1 MKHNRAA
8 APAWPVP
15 RHALAGTRGNSGGV
29 TLQFREVFER
39 FVINPDYNTLLFMVD
54 GLCYTSDSERQSRKD
69 SSPAHEWTLV

>member
-15 RHALAGTRGNSGGV
+15 RHALVGTRGNGGAV

-39 FVINPDYNTLLFMVD
+39 FVQIPIALTDLFDQFSMSADVC
-54 GLCYTSDSERQSRKD
+54 LHQ
-69 SSPAHEWTLV
+69 